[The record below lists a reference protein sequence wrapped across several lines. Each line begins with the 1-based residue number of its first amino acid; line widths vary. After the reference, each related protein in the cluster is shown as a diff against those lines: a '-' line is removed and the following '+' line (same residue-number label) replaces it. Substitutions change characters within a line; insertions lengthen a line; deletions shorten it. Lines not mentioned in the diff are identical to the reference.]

1 MRPSSV
7 PLTAIDCHRLPVD
20 EAPIAPLI
28 RYAAFFELM
37 MDYKFSM
44 YIEGREATP
53 DSVVS
58 QMSVVSPDKVVAAA
72 SQQQREQHDEATGT
86 SDPERE

>member
-1 MRPSSV
+1 MV
-7 PLTAIDCHRLPVD
+7 

-37 MDYKFSM
+37 MDFKFSM

-53 DSVVS
+53 DTVVS
-58 QMSVVSPDKVVAAA
+58 QMSVVSHDKVAAA
-72 SQQQREQHDEATGT
+72 SQEQHDEVTGF
-86 SDPERE
+86 SDPERASRSEAFKLIL

>member
-1 MRPSSV
+1 
-7 PLTAIDCHRLPVD
+7 
-20 EAPIAPLI
+20 
-28 RYAAFFELM
+28 
-37 MDYKFSM
+37 M

-58 QMSVVSPDKVVAAA
+58 QMSVVSPDKVAAA
-72 SQQQREQHDEATGT
+72 SQQQRDQHDEATGT

>member
-1 MRPSSV
+1 
-7 PLTAIDCHRLPVD
+7 
-20 EAPIAPLI
+20 
-28 RYAAFFELM
+28 M

-58 QMSVVSPDKVVAAA
+58 QMSVVSPDKVAAA
-72 SQQQREQHDEATGT
+72 SQQQREQHDEAIVRATGT
-86 SDPERE
+86 SDPERESE

>member
-1 MRPSSV
+1 
-7 PLTAIDCHRLPVD
+7 LIAIDYPWMRLRLR
-20 EAPIAPLI
+20 PLI

>member
-1 MRPSSV
+1 
-7 PLTAIDCHRLPVD
+7 VD

-72 SQQQREQHDEATGT
+72 SQQQRDQHDEATGT